1 MKKILILVFTAL
13 AFLGFTNNVFAEDNN
28 VKAYFF
34 YGEGCPHC
42 AKEEAFFESIKD
54 KYPTLEVKSFEI
66 YHDRENVS
74 LMKDVSNKLNANAN
88 GVPFLII
95 GDKFLVGYAEGVT
108 NIEIENQIK
117 YGLLNT
123 LPDTVGE
130 IIKERSTN
138 TGTSKDNKQT
148 GVEVEEGNTGGKI
161 LKLPFIGK
169 VDVYKVSIPILAIT
183 MGVLD
188 GFNPCAMWVLIFLIS
203 MLIGMGNRKRMWTIG
218 TTFIVASA
226 LVYFIFMSA
235 WLNLIIFLG
244 FVAII
249 RIIIGLLA
257 LVGGGYNLKEF
268 FTKKDATCEVT
279 NEKQKEKIIDK
290 LKKVT
295 KEKNLFLALLG
306 VIILAF
312 MVNLIELVCSAG
324 LPALFAQVLSMN
336 NLSQAGY
343 YGYILLYIF
352 FFMLD
357 DLIVFV
363 IAMTT
368 LKITG
373 ITTKYSRYSHLI
385 GGTLMFI
392 IGILLIFKPEV
403 LMFG

>member
-1 MKKILILVFTAL
+1 MKKFLILVFTIFV
-13 AFLGFTNNVFAEDNN
+13 FLGFTNNAFAEDNS

-54 KYPTLEVKSFEI
+54 KYPTLEVNSFEI
-66 YHDRENVS
+66 YHNRENVS
-74 LMKDVSNKLNANAN
+74 LMKDVSNRLNANAS

-95 GDKFLVGYAEGVT
+95 GDKFLVGYAEDVT

-117 YGLLNT
+117 YGLSNT
-123 LPDTVGE
+123 LPDIVGE
-130 IIKERSTN
+130 IIKERN
-138 TGTSKDNKQT
+138 TVSETSKDNRQ
-148 GVEVEEGNTGGKI
+148 VNRESEEGNINEKI

-169 VDVYKVSIPILAIT
+169 VDVYKVSIPVLAIT

-203 MLIGMGNRKRMWTIG
+203 MLIGMGNSNRMWAIG

-226 LVYFIFMSA
+226 AVYFIFMAA

-290 LKKVT
+290 LKRVT
-295 KEKNLFLALLG
+295 KEKNLLLALLG
-306 VIILAF
+306 VTVLAF

-336 NLSQAGY
+336 NLSEVGY

-352 FFMLD
+352 FFMID
-357 DLIVFV
+357 DLIVFI

-368 LKITG
+368 HKITG

>member
-1 MKKILILVFTAL
+1 MKKFLILVFTAL
-13 AFLGFTNNVFAEDNN
+13 AFLGFTNNAFAEDNS

-54 KYPTLEVKSFEI
+54 KYPTLEVNSFEI
-66 YHDRENVS
+66 YHNRENVS
-74 LMKDVSNKLNANAN
+74 LMKDVSNRLNANAS

-95 GDKFLVGYAEGVT
+95 GDKFLVGYAEDVT

-117 YGLLNT
+117 YGLSNT
-123 LPDTVGE
+123 LPDIVGE
-130 IIKERSTN
+130 IIKERN
-138 TGTSKDNKQT
+138 TVSETSKDNRQ
-148 GVEVEEGNTGGKI
+148 VNRESEEGNINEKI

-169 VDVYKVSIPILAIT
+169 VDVYKVSIPVLAIT

-203 MLIGMGNRKRMWTIG
+203 MLIGMGNRKRMWAIG

-226 LVYFIFMSA
+226 AVYFIFMAA

-290 LKKVT
+290 LKRVT
-295 KEKNLFLALLG
+295 KEKNLLLALLG
-306 VIILAF
+306 VTVLAF

-336 NLSQAGY
+336 NLSEVGY

-352 FFMLD
+352 FFMID
-357 DLIVFV
+357 DLIVFI

-392 IGILLIFKPEV
+392 IGVLLIFKPEV

>member
-1 MKKILILVFTAL
+1 MKKFLILVFAIFT
-13 AFLGFTNNVFAEDNN
+13 FLGFANNVFASDNT

-34 YGEGCPHC
+34 YGDGCPHC
-42 AKEEAFFESIKD
+42 ANEEAFLESIKN
-54 KYPTLEVKSFEI
+54 KYSTLEIKGFEI
-66 YHDRENVS
+66 YHNRENVS
-74 LMKDVSNKLNANAN
+74 LMKEVSNKLNANAS
-88 GVPFLII
+88 GIPFLVI
-95 GDKFLVGYAEGVT
+95 GDKFLVGYAEGIT

-117 YGLLNT
+117 FGLSNT
-123 LPDTVGE
+123 LPDIVGE
-130 IIKERSTN
+130 IIKERN
-138 TGTSKDNKQT
+138 TVSETSKDNKQ
-148 GVEVEEGNTGGKI
+148 VNRESEEGNTNEKI

-169 VDVYKVSIPILAIT
+169 VDVYKVSVPILAIT

-203 MLIGMGNRKRMWTIG
+203 MLIGMGNRKRMWAIG

-226 LVYFIFMSA
+226 AVYFIFMAA

-290 LKKVT
+290 LKRVT
-295 KEKNLFLALLG
+295 KEKNLLLALLG
-306 VIILAF
+306 VIVLAF

-324 LPALFAQVLSMN
+324 LPALFAQILSMN

-352 FFMLD
+352 FFMID
-357 DLIVFV
+357 DLIVFI

-368 LKITG
+368 LRITG

>member
-1 MKKILILVFTAL
+1 MKKFLILVFTIFV
-13 AFLGFTNNVFAEDNN
+13 FLGFTNNAFAEDNS

-54 KYPTLEVKSFEI
+54 KYPTLEVNSFEI
-66 YHDRENVS
+66 YHNRENVS
-74 LMKDVSNKLNANAN
+74 LMKDVSNRLNANAS

-95 GDKFLVGYAEGVT
+95 GDKFLVGYAEDVT

-117 YGLLNT
+117 YGLSNT
-123 LPDTVGE
+123 LPDIVGE
-130 IIKERSTN
+130 IIKERN
-138 TGTSKDNKQT
+138 TVSETSKDNRQ
-148 GVEVEEGNTGGKI
+148 VNRESEEGNINEKI

-169 VDVYKVSIPILAIT
+169 VDVYKVSIPVLAIT

-203 MLIGMGNRKRMWTIG
+203 MLIGMGNRKRMWAIG

-226 LVYFIFMSA
+226 AVYFIFMAA

-290 LKKVT
+290 LKRVT
-295 KEKNLFLALLG
+295 KEKNLLLALLG
-306 VIILAF
+306 VTVLAF

-336 NLSQAGY
+336 NLSEVGY

-352 FFMLD
+352 FFMID
-357 DLIVFV
+357 DLIVFI